1 LGGGTGRIG
10 RSESGH
16 DDGDD
21 NEAWEDEGSMG
32 MKEKEV
38 GVVSDCN
45 KSSEHC
51 AQQEKTKHINSE
63 RNTFECNA

>member
-1 LGGGTGRIG
+1 MRDLRWNSGGGTGRMG

-16 DDGDD
+16 DDGD
-21 NEAWEDEGSMG
+21 NNNKAWDGESSMG

-45 KSSEHC
+45 STSTKTYTVSS
-51 AQQEKTKHINSE
+51 AY
-63 RNTFECNA
+63 

>member
-1 LGGGTGRIG
+1 MG

-21 NEAWEDEGSMG
+21 SRASGMAGSIG

-45 KSSEHC
+45 TCPGGDKG
-51 AQQEKTKHINSE
+51 AP
-63 RNTFECNA
+63 